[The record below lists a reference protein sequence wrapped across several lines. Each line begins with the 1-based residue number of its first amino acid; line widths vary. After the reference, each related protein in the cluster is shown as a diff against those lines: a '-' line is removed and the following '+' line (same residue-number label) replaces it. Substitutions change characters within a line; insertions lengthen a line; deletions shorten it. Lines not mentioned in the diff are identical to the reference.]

1 MFNNLK
7 QKLNTFKSSFGSV
20 LDRQTKGDA
29 IETGQQLAPVD
40 EAASK
45 PIKNAGVGKK
55 TKALLFD
62 REFIIN
68 EKTLEEPLWN
78 LEMALLESDVAL
90 QVAEKIVGYVKL
102 ELIGSRL
109 GIRENKSQRVEQALK
124 KALINVLSVDV
135 LDFDD
140 FIDSSSKPITI
151 AFVGVNGT
159 GKTTTIAKIAHYLQN
174 SGHSVVVAAG
184 DTFRAGAID
193 QLQQHAD
200 NLGVKIIKHQ
210 QGGDPAAVVY
220 DAVEYAKARHK
231 DVVLADTA
239 GRMHTNINLM
249 DQLKK
254 ICRVAPPDLVIFVDE
269 AIAGNDAVERANIFN
284 QTVPLHCSIL
294 TKADADSRGGAA
306 ISIAYTTG
314 KPILFLGV
322 GQEYDDI
329 IKFDPHWLVDRLFE

>member
-7 QKLNTFKSSFGSV
+7 QKLNTFKISFGSV

-29 IETGQQLAPVD
+29 METGQHSVD

-45 PIKNAGVGKK
+45 PKKKNAGVGEK

-78 LEMALLESDVAL
+78 LEIALLESDVAL

-102 ELIGSRL
+102 ELTGSRL
-109 GIRENKSQRVEQALK
+109 GIRENKSQRVEVALK

-140 FIDSSSKPITI
+140 FINNSSKPVTI

-174 SGHSVVVAAG
+174 NGHSVVVAAG

-210 QGGDPAAVVY
+210 HGGDPAAVVY

-284 QTVPLHCSIL
+284 QTVPLNCSIL

-306 ISIAYTTG
+306 ISIAYITG
-314 KPILFLGV
+314 KPILFLGT